1 MKTNHK
7 KNIFIQIKTCS
18 IYQEKQKKI
27 LEVLLL
33 LLLSEYCQEIN
44 MSENIPPRKFLKV
57 LKTKIANKKVL
68 LIEEIGKLELTITK
82 SYLPRAI

>member
-1 MKTNHK
+1 MKMNQK

-27 LEVLLL
+27 PEVLLL

-44 MSENIPPRKFLKV
+44 MSDNIQPRKYLKV

>member
-1 MKTNHK
+1 
-7 KNIFIQIKTCS
+7 
-18 IYQEKQKKI
+18 
-27 LEVLLL
+27 
-33 LLLSEYCQEIN
+33 
-44 MSENIPPRKFLKV
+44 MSENIQPRKFLKA